1 MHMLYVFR
9 SSPVTI
15 LPRPEA
21 AKGGARRPAAIWL
34 IMKKIL
40 IFVNVTP
47 KISSLPFVII
57 VYPKIMAVFCRKCE
71 HFLNYRTGKKGFA
84 ARMLL

>member
-1 MHMLYVFR
+1 MLYVFR

-21 AKGGARRPAAIWL
+21 AKGGARRPAA
-34 IMKKIL
+34 
-40 IFVNVTP
+40 TP